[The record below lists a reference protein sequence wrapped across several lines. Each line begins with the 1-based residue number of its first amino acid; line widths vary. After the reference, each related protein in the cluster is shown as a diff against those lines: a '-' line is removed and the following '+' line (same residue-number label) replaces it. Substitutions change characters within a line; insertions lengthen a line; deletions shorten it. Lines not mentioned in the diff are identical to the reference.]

1 MDIDASTLRAI
12 SISLIIRFF
21 FYVFDQDR
29 IKRVYLTRRSSSCRD
44 ITIWRSRETVC
55 AHSDSCCKDIG
66 LEDQR
71 AFQSHLFNAHNLSIE
86 LISFLISFESSN
98 VFRVLLP
105 DLTKAVSAIKD
116 DESARSFIARLSG
129 DSFRKPPPSYELQGT
144 MKRASSIKTD
154 PYVEV
159 LDEAPRGRS
168 KVADGQQTEVWWRNI
183 GAIMQVYLTPEQIS
197 VIEGDGKRPILAVA
211 DELKKYLK
219 AMPSRPT
226 NSLEKELSYIVNQ
239 YKEAWAETTH
249 FLSLEGRDGLYRTQD
264 IRWDTDRNSYKIP
277 FKNTKGK

>member
-1 MDIDASTLRAI
+1 
-12 SISLIIRFF
+12 
-21 FYVFDQDR
+21 
-29 IKRVYLTRRSSSCRD
+29 
-44 ITIWRSRETVC
+44 
-55 AHSDSCCKDIG
+55 
-66 LEDQR
+66 
-71 AFQSHLFNAHNLSIE
+71 
-86 LISFLISFESSN
+86 
-98 VFRVLLP
+98 
-105 DLTKAVSAIKD
+105 
-116 DESARSFIARLSG
+116 
-129 DSFRKPPPSYELQGT
+129 

-277 FKNTKGK
+277 FKNTKDKRLYFSNPVPPRTLDQANSTSNDPKNVFDDTEYKRYLEREDQPKVTIKRRLTIVTIWAEMLTTIRSNDSGEPKDHFEEGDDIFIRKLEMSKLVQTSNNHGRPEDAQEKTPSPVKGQRNRTSR